1 MRIFSLLVFVMC
13 VGMAGFALAA
23 GNQTAGEEGGRLVI
37 EGPRTVGAQLT
48 AAFDMGDYE
57 VPSGQSVAINVD
69 IYEKPEGPFPKII
82 PGYPRTGM
90 VFETPGT
97 YVLNFRLNQ
106 ICKTSC
112 GGVAARPLME
122 KTETIDIAP
131 AGQLPKGKRE

>member
-1 MRIFSLLVFVMC
+1 MRSFRLLVIVMC
-13 VGMAGFALAA
+13 VGMSSLALAA
-23 GNQTAGEEGGRLVI
+23 GNQTAAGEGGRLAI

-69 IYEKPEGPFPKII
+69 VYESPEGPSPRII
-82 PGYPRTGM
+82 PGYPRTSM

-122 KTETIDIAP
+122 QTETIDIAP
-131 AGQLPKGKRE
+131 AGAP

>member
-13 VGMAGFALAA
+13 VGMAGFAHAA

-69 IYEKPEGPFPKII
+69 IYEKPEGPFPRII
-82 PGYPRTGM
+82 PGYPRTSM

-122 KTETIDIAP
+122 KTETIDIVP

>member
-1 MRIFSLLVFVMC
+1 MRSLSLLMIVMLA
-13 VGMAGFALAA
+13 GMAGSALAA
-23 GNQTAGEEGGRLVI
+23 GNQTAEGKGCRLII

-57 VPSGQSVAINVD
+57 VPPGQSVAINVD
-69 IYEKPEGPFPKII
+69 IFENPEGPRPRII
-82 PGYPRTGM
+82 PGYPRTSM
-90 VFETPGT
+90 IFETPGT

-122 KTETIDIAP
+122 QTETINIAP
-131 AGQLPKGKRE
+131 AGTP